1 MASGKRQASKQRR
14 AAQNRAQREALAARR
29 EAAQQS
35 EAAERRGGARA
46 GGASWF
52 ARLRGRPAATN
63 RGEGPWSSTAAA
75 GSSATAGSG
84 DLGAAAVGGRSAKP
98 VGYRAGLTALL
109 MALAAVLFTFLT
121 GAAVDA
127 DDEPFTTDSLMAAW
141 TSSALQ
147 AAVEQ
152 PTASP
157 EELAAGIDDWTPG
170 SDSQPLAVALWPYSL
185 SLLLP
190 VIGAAIGFH
199 AIAKRSASRVIN
211 RALFATLFG
220 ALLTS
225 GMALLFVP
233 SVVAMGVAVF
243 QIRRFE
249 MAALAAEQTPG
260 DELHGDVIDAD
271 VVEDDGRPPAN
282 GDVEDR

>member
-1 MASGKRQASKQRR
+1 MAAGKRQGSKQRR
-14 AAQNRAQREALAARR
+14 AAQNRAQRQALAART
-29 EAAQQS
+29 EAAQRS
-35 EAAERRGGARA
+35 EAAERRAGARA
-46 GGASWF
+46 GGASWLS
-52 ARLRGRPAATN
+52 RLLGRPAAT
-63 RGEGPWSSTAAA
+63 REGSRSATAAA
-75 GSSATAGSG
+75 GSSGTARSG
-84 DLGAAAVGGRSAKP
+84 DLGAAAARGRSAKP
-98 VGYRAGLTALL
+98 VGYRAGLTSLL

-157 EELAAGIDDWTPG
+157 EELAADIDDWAPG

-185 SLLLP
+185 SLVLP
-190 VIGAAIGFH
+190 VIGAGIGFR

-249 MAALAAEQTPG
+249 MAALAAEQAPG
-260 DELHGDVIDAD
+260 DVPHGEVIDAD
-271 VVEDDGRPPAN
+271 VVEDDGRPPGN